1 MDVRVGGFGGY
12 YGEEGGLMVGAG
24 KLLISS
30 RVSSGVTGHGAC
42 RVAEFGHEEGFSG
55 QVSVR

>member
-1 MDVRVGGFGGY
+1 
-12 YGEEGGLMVGAG
+12 MVGAG